1 LARQVQDIGF
11 AELATGESAT
21 RPLKSG
27 RHAWIQVTRGSVSVN
42 GVALETGDGAA
53 VSDEKQ
59 LNFAGRE
66 DGQILLFDLN

>member
-1 LARQVQDIGF
+1 M
-11 AELATGESAT
+11 
-21 RPLKSG
+21 KSG

-53 VSDEKQ
+53 VSDEKE